1 MDAPESRRGDEP
13 IETPPAF
20 AGGFQSMVLDSP
32 FDPLKFLATY
42 LSFLRFKG
50 KMPTLA
56 FQAAVRICAH
66 LPCERASCRTIR
78 ARRVIVQSRLQCS
91 LRSRRFPE
99 MLLLV
104 LVATAHMLSF
114 VWILIAAGFLLL
126 SGFLYQTIGGW
137 FGRRRIAKAAQFF
150 TLKDGVRLFV
160 RRQGSGRPTVVFEA
174 GIGASSLNWRHI
186 QQAVA
191 RTTSTISYD
200 RAGLGWSSSRRT
212 ARTPSVV
219 AAELH
224 EMLERAGVQLPL
236 VLVGH
241 SFGGLVMRRYALLY
255 PAEVAAMVLV
265 DPMRCEEYPP
275 FNPGMIANL
284 TLGARL
290 CACAVP
296 IARFGVAR
304 LGLGSL
310 ICGSGRVAEKLS
322 SIAGE
327 NCRYVLRR
335 IKAEVAKMP
344 AESRPELVALWS
356 RPCFYAEMRASL
368 QAIPEMV
375 TEMRNA
381 PPIQDIPI
389 VVLTPGRATPL
400 DEEALLRI
408 GNRARQ
414 VIACDSQ
421 HWIHFDEPDLV
432 IRSILEMTQP
442 LSPI

>member
-1 MDAPESRRGDEP
+1 
-13 IETPPAF
+13 
-20 AGGFQSMVLDSP
+20 
-32 FDPLKFLATY
+32 
-42 LSFLRFKG
+42 
-50 KMPTLA
+50 
-56 FQAAVRICAH
+56 
-66 LPCERASCRTIR
+66 
-78 ARRVIVQSRLQCS
+78 
-91 LRSRRFPE
+91 

-104 LVATAHMLSF
+104 LVPTVHMPFF
-114 VWILIAAGFLLL
+114 VWILIAAGFLLF
-126 SGFLYQTIGGW
+126 SGFLYQSIGGW
-137 FGRRRIAKAAQFF
+137 LSRRRFAKAAGFL
-150 TLKDGVRLFV
+150 TLANGARLFL
-160 RRQGSGRPTVVFEA
+160 RRQGSGSPTVVFEA

-186 QQAVA
+186 QHAVA
-191 RTTSTISYD
+191 RTASTISYD
-200 RAGLGWSSSRRT
+200 RAGLGWSSRRAT
-212 ARTPSVV
+212 SRTPSVV

-224 EMLERAGVQLPL
+224 EMLERAGVQPPL

-241 SFGGLVMRRYALLY
+241 SFGGLVVRRYALLY
-255 PAEVAAMVLV
+255 PAEVASLVLI

-284 TLGARL
+284 TLGSRL

-296 IARFGVAR
+296 IARFGLAR

-327 NCRYVLRR
+327 NCRYVLSR

-344 AESRPELVALWS
+344 AESRPELIALWS

-381 PPIQDIPI
+381 APIQDMP
-389 VVLTPGRATPL
+389 VLVLTPGRAAAL
-400 DEEALLRI
+400 GEEALRSI

-414 VIACDSQ
+414 VIASNSR

-432 IRSILEMTQP
+432 IRCILEMAQP
-442 LSPI
+442 LPLI

>member
-1 MDAPESRRGDEP
+1 M
-13 IETPPAF
+13 
-20 AGGFQSMVLDSP
+20 P
-32 FDPLKFLATY
+32 F
-42 LSFLRFKG
+42 
-50 KMPTLA
+50 
-56 FQAAVRICAH
+56 
-66 LPCERASCRTIR
+66 
-78 ARRVIVQSRLQCS
+78 
-91 LRSRRFPE
+91 
-99 MLLLV
+99 
-104 LVATAHMLSF
+104 F
-114 VWILIAAGFLLL
+114 VWIFIAAGILLF
-126 SGFLYQTIGGW
+126 SGFLYQTIGAW
-137 FGRRRIAKAAQFF
+137 FGRRRFAKAAGF
-150 TLKDGVRLFV
+150 LILGDGARLFV

-191 RTTSTISYD
+191 RIASTISYD
-200 RAGLGWSSSRRT
+200 RAGLGWSSSRRS

-224 EMLERAGVQLPL
+224 QMLERAGVQPPL

-241 SFGGLVMRRYALLY
+241 SFGGLVVRRYALLY
-255 PAEVAAMVLV
+255 PAEVASIVLV

-296 IARFGVAR
+296 IARFGLAR

-310 ICGSGRVAEKLS
+310 ICGSGKVAEKLS

-335 IKAEVAKMP
+335 IHAEVAKMP

-356 RPCFYAEMRASL
+356 RPSFYAEMRASL

-375 TEMRNA
+375 TEMRYA
-381 PPIQDIPI
+381 SPIQDIP
-389 VVLTPGRATPL
+389 VLVLTPGRATPL
-400 DEEALLRI
+400 DEEALRRI
-408 GNRARQ
+408 GNRAQQ
-414 VIACDSQ
+414 VIAHQSR

-432 IRSILEMTQP
+432 IRSILEMVHAAAPENIPPRREAAQSEPTPPLAGPVQKTSLSSRTQ
-442 LSPI
+442 